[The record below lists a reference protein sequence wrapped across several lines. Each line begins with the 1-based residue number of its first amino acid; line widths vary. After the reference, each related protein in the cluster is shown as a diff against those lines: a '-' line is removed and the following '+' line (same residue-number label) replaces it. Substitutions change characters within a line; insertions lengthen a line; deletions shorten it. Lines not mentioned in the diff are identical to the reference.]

1 MLVFGVLAVAAFGDT
16 ALNAWPML
24 FAHDAATGYLAG
36 ETLVTWWARTQQ
48 PSERAFTCARPGPE
62 KPESAAGAR
71 AVGTARSGSTTWGAA
86 PPWGQPST
94 RVHQWIRV

>member
-24 FAHDAATGYLAG
+24 FAHDAATGYLAE

-48 PSERAFTCARPGPE
+48 PSERAFTSLLDC
-62 KPESAAGAR
+62 GAR
-71 AVGTARSGSTTWGAA
+71 ALDL
-86 PPWGQPST
+86 
-94 RVHQWIRV
+94 RVHVLAQSTQLVFQHGRVVIDHTVQAALQEVVAWA